1 MTYTTHG
8 LDPKL
13 KEAIETAERFTVR
26 IHGSRGPLID
36 VTKAQMAG
44 TFSFYSSRQFEWE
57 RGDNY
62 FTLWSVT
69 EAKTT

>member
-13 KEAIETAERFTVR
+13 KEAIKTAERFIVR
-26 IHGSRGPLID
+26 IHGSGGPLID
-36 VTKAQMAG
+36 VTKAQMAE
-44 TFSFYSSRQFEWE
+44 TFSFYSDREFRWQWE
-57 RGDNY
+57 GNH
-62 FTLWSVT
+62 FTLWSVA